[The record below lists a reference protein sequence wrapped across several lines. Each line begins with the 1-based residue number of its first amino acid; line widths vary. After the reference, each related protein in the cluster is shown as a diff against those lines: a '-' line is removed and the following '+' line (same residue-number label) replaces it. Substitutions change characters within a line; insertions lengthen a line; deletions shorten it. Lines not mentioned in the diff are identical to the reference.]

1 MVHTQNVNV
10 PLPNCFAWS
19 SVPTDLAHISLQG
32 RMNKS
37 VDKRDQHG
45 LGKPALLV
53 KNHILHKS
61 GGFASSLEREN
72 TGQFHKERCSLC
84 KGLATNLRGKKS
96 YKFRF

>member
-1 MVHTQNVNV
+1 MVHTQNMNV

-53 KNHILHKS
+53 KKTILHKS
-61 GGFASSLEREN
+61 CGFILLLEREN
-72 TGQFHKERCSLC
+72 TGKFHKGRCFLC
-84 KGLATNLRGKKS
+84 IRLATNLRGKNSDKI
-96 YKFRF
+96 RC

>member
-37 VDKRDQHG
+37 VDQRDQHG
-45 LGKPALLV
+45 LGKPAQLV
-53 KNHILHKS
+53 KKKPFFIKAVVLLHYW
-61 GGFASSLEREN
+61 
-72 TGQFHKERCSLC
+72 KEKIQINS
-84 KGLATNLRGKKS
+84 TKKDVP
-96 YKFRF
+96 YVKD